1 MTETSPRP
9 SSAPARAD
17 APSPAAGDP
26 PAGALYSVRD
36 VARLFEVQES
46 RLRYW
51 AQTGFI
57 RPSQR
62 VGERTFYDF
71 RDLIAVKVA
80 RELLGA
86 GLSLQRV
93 RRALDA
99 LRVKLPGISAPLSRL
114 RIRCEHD
121 AVIVEESDRAF
132 EASTGQ
138 VLLGFSVQ
146 SLEEAAAS
154 VLTLP
159 LAARAGDGGD
169 AVAAFDGGEPESAYE
184 WFLRG
189 VEREAAFAGDD
200 PEGDPDLEAARVA
213 YERALELDPALA
225 PAYTNL
231 GALLALLGD
240 DDGARDCFDQALAF
254 DSEQPE
260 ARANLAALALKSGDP
275 ETAIAG
281 YRQLL
286 RQVPDS
292 LEAHYGLG
300 LAYLAVGGKAQALAH
315 LTRFCAAVDRLPE
328 DERGPSLAQRRAHAG
343 AAAAALRREL
353 G

>member
-1 MTETSPRP
+1 MTRAISKPTIPP
-9 SSAPARAD
+9 APAEVSAE
-17 APSPAAGDP
+17 SPQGT
-26 PAGALYSVRD
+26 LYSVRD
-36 VARLFEVQES
+36 VARLFDVQES

-99 LRVKLPGISAPLSRL
+99 LRTKLPEVSAPLSRL

-121 AVIVEESDRAF
+121 AVIVEESERTF

-138 VLLGFSVQ
+138 VLLGFSVE
-146 SLEEAAAS
+146 SLQQEAAS
-154 VLTLP
+154 VLAFP
-159 LAARAGDGGD
+159 VAPAAADGDGSPYD
-169 AVAAFDGGEPESAYE
+169 DDESAYE

-189 VEREAAFAGDD
+189 SEHEAAWDGED
-200 PEGDPDLEAARVA
+200 PGDPTLEAARAA

-231 GALLALLGD
+231 GALLAAQGD
-240 DDGARDCFDQALAF
+240 LDGARDCFDQALAF

-260 ARANLAALALKSGDP
+260 ARANLASLALQTGDP

-300 LAYLAVGGKAQALAH
+300 RAYLEVGVKAQALAH
-315 LTRFCAAVDRLPE
+315 LARFCDAFDRLAE
-328 DERGPSLAQRRAHAG
+328 GERDPSLRQRRAHAG
-343 AAAAALRREL
+343 AAAEALRREL
-353 G
+353 RG